1 MMGLTVMLGL
11 IIAAVAVAAMV
22 LYAYSRGR
30 REGAEQQARFSA
42 EMHSNDQPSVF
53 GKGVSAEAASRSL
66 IDVMRSAIILTD
78 GLGNTRYVSHRAE
91 QLGVVESRH
100 IVSSEIRDIL
110 SQVAA
115 DGRVRDREVE
125 MKASAPSGRIT
136 DQTSMVLRI
145 RIGRIASV
153 DRHGVG
159 NDGDGVAD
167 NGGATELYAIFL
179 EDVSELKHFE
189 QMRRDFVTNVSHEL
203 KTPAGAISLLAETV
217 SSAADDPDA
226 VRYFSS
232 RISKESERLTELVQK
247 LIELQKVQN
256 DDMTKAEDSQP
267 ICVPKVVREA
277 VAENE
282 VQAEAKH
289 IELRM
294 YFRDDSVGE
303 LVGTDNGDAD
313 EHPEIVSDGTS
324 QSGPGSVAKPVATA
338 DGGAVKPK
346 SRNGEITLEDEDAI
360 VVLGNEEN
368 LKTAVKNLVE
378 NAIHY
383 SPEGTHV
390 GVSVRRADS
399 TVTIRVVDQGIGI
412 PQEAQ
417 ARIFE
422 RFYRVDPARSR
433 ATGGTGLGLSITKH
447 IIQEMGGKISVWS
460 KPNEGSTF
468 TIELPSVR

>member
-1 MMGLTVMLGL
+1 M
-11 IIAAVAVAAMV
+11 
-22 LYAYSRGR
+22 
-30 REGAEQQARFSA
+30 
-42 EMHSNDQPSVF
+42 
-53 GKGVSAEAASRSL
+53 
-66 IDVMRSAIILTD
+66 
-78 GLGNTRYVSHRAE
+78 
-91 QLGVVESRH
+91 
-100 IVSSEIRDIL
+100 
-110 SQVAA
+110 
-115 DGRVRDREVE
+115 
-125 MKASAPSGRIT
+125 
-136 DQTSMVLRI
+136 
-145 RIGRIASV
+145 
-153 DRHGVG
+153 
-159 NDGDGVAD
+159 
-167 NGGATELYAIFL
+167 
-179 EDVSELKHFE
+179 
-189 QMRRDFVTNVSHEL
+189 
-203 KTPAGAISLLAETV
+203 
-217 SSAADDPDA
+217 
-226 VRYFSS
+226 
-232 RISKESERLTELVQK
+232 
-247 LIELQKVQN
+247 
-256 DDMTKAEDSQP
+256 
-267 ICVPKVVREA
+267 
-277 VAENE
+277 
-282 VQAEAKH
+282 
-289 IELRM
+289 
-294 YFRDDSVGE
+294 
-303 LVGTDNGDAD
+303 
-313 EHPEIVSDGTS
+313 
-324 QSGPGSVAKPVATA
+324 ATA

>member
-313 EHPEIVSDGTS
+313 EHPEIVSDGT
-324 QSGPGSVAKPVATA
+324 
-338 DGGAVKPK
+338 
-346 SRNGEITLEDEDAI
+346 
-360 VVLGNEEN
+360 
-368 LKTAVKNLVE
+368 
-378 NAIHY
+378 
-383 SPEGTHV
+383 
-390 GVSVRRADS
+390 
-399 TVTIRVVDQGIGI
+399 
-412 PQEAQ
+412 
-417 ARIFE
+417 
-422 RFYRVDPARSR
+422 
-433 ATGGTGLGLSITKH
+433 
-447 IIQEMGGKISVWS
+447 
-460 KPNEGSTF
+460 
-468 TIELPSVR
+468 

>member
-1 MMGLTVMLGL
+1 MMDFTVMLGL
-11 IIAAVAVAAMV
+11 IIVAVIIAAVV

-42 EMHSNDQPSVF
+42 EIRSDDQPSVF
-53 GKGVSAEAASRSL
+53 GKGVSASAASRSL

-91 QLGVVESRH
+91 QLGVVKAEH
-100 IVSSEIRDIL
+100 IVSTEIRDIL

-115 DGRVRDREVE
+115 DGCVRDREVDL
-125 MKASAPSGRIT
+125 KASAPSGRLT
-136 DQTSMVLRI
+136 DQTSMVLRV

-153 DRHGVG
+153 ERAGVS
-159 NDGDGVAD
+159 NDDDGISD
-167 NGGATELYAIFL
+167 SGGATELYAIFL

-226 VRYFSS
+226 VRYFAS

-256 DDMTKAEDSQP
+256 DDITKVEDLHP
-267 ICVPKVVREA
+267 VCVPKVVREA

-303 LVGTDNGDAD
+303 LVGAD
-313 EHPEIVSDGTS
+313 DENANE
-324 QSGPGSVAKPVATA
+324 QSETVA
-338 DGGAVKPK
+338 DGVLQSEREPAEKSVMPEDANRTKPR
-346 SRNGEITLEDEDAI
+346 SHNDQVSFEDEDAI

-383 SPEGTHV
+383 SPAGTHV
-390 GVSVRRADS
+390 GVSVRQSDAM
-399 TVTIRVVDQGIGI
+399 VTIRVVDQGIGI